1 MIISLLIAASV
12 TSLSAKIIDGE
23 SARHTSDDPTT
34 LEARIAEASGYGFAC
49 EKDTGSLNLVQF
61 NGHIV
66 LIGTAHGFYDD
77 DGTKSCHD
85 DFGIFHPDDQY
96 NNQAAIDHSRGYAF
110 DLTPLNETSLLR
122 TRAPANSGE
131 KGFDLA
137 IFRILDLEALHRY
150 NGEPRMI
157 KSLMAMPS
165 DDLIE
170 ISNSSQV
177 FILGGRDNYFN
188 FSRSGFEQGC
198 SIEAATGLNSVFR
211 HDCDTGGGSSG
222 ATLDIMKDG
231 TLYSLGMHYGAYQ
244 TSPSI
249 WENYFISAQ
258 EIARQLGSLFPADL

>member
-1 MIISLLIAASV
+1 M
-12 TSLSAKIIDGE
+12 
-23 SARHTSDDPTT
+23 
-34 LEARIAEASGYGFAC
+34 
-49 EKDTGSLNLVQF
+49 
-61 NGHIV
+61 
-66 LIGTAHGFYDD
+66 
-77 DGTKSCHD
+77 
-85 DFGIFHPDDQY
+85 
-96 NNQAAIDHSRGYAF
+96 
-110 DLTPLNETSLLR
+110 R
-122 TRAPANSGE
+122 TRAPANSDE

-165 DDLIE
+165 DDL
-170 ISNSSQV
+170 
-177 FILGGRDNYFN
+177 
-188 FSRSGFEQGC
+188 
-198 SIEAATGLNSVFR
+198 IEAATGLNSVFR

-258 EIARQLGSLFPADL
+258 EIARQLESLFPADL